1 LINDDKYN
9 NKQLVILNIDKDT
22 LYDFIASNYNKLT
35 KEELKDILLEYIYA
49 VYKTAY
55 NTHDIINELL
65 DRWED
70 INE

>member
-1 LINDDKYN
+1 MINDDKYN

-35 KEELKDILLEYIYA
+35 KEELKDVLLEYIYA

>member
-35 KEELKDILLEYIYA
+35 KEELKDVLLEYIYA